1 MNEERIGDVELY
13 TTSERYM
20 SLYGVNT
27 NIQRA
32 IPEVCDGLKPVQ
44 RRLLYTMYKNHAKYG
59 TESVETLGGA
69 VLKYH
74 PHGNLG
80 MKFTIAGM
88 AQDYSNNIPLLV
100 PHGNAGTKDIGD
112 NPSAGRYWKVSLS
125 EFAYDVLFDEF
136 DGKVDM
142 KPNYD
147 ESAEEP
153 IRFPAKFP
161 IILLNGTMG
170 IGYTLSSD
178 IYPYNLSEIADATI
192 KLLKNPK
199 ANIHLVPDS
208 PTGCDIIIKD
218 EESFWMQSTFEV
230 DNVNYTITFKNTPY
244 KEYLSKIHKKLCEI
258 QDSPNPISEII
269 SADNESD
276 LVKDELRYIVRC
288 KPCNLYQVLNKLF
301 KRVDGLRIA
310 ISARNMLVVDG
321 GMNKKYNTK
330 QILLSWIRTRVQS
343 KRAWF
348 LRQTVV
354 LKTEINM
361 LEGKMFM
368 LSPKNLQTTIKTF
381 ESCKTKSDIVPALVK
396 VFHPNVST
404 SQARYMMDVKMYQLT
419 HEEFINTE
427 EKIKKQTAELERIE
441 EIVKD
446 PQKINDEIINEIK
459 KIKEK
464 YGYPR
469 RSKII
474 NSNTSDVT
482 NIGCVQIL
490 PDGSF
495 ILTET
500 ENPEHLSSDVIPING
515 DEVCLIDEKGQFI
528 WVDTT
533 KVPHD
538 TKLTLTSIG
547 KVQMG
552 KCIAALSNTSHNVAV
567 LSNLGRIKYM
577 PIEKLHVNTRKP
589 LIPLDADE
597 ELVSVLDIADKHC
610 DILMYTPDGFGKRF
624 NVSELNQQSMLD
636 SQGQFIMKENHGASG
651 MFMLN
656 PKKPLLMYVTRLGRM
671 RLNESRFLIS
681 GKKFGNTQPLI
692 KLSANDDLIAVLC
705 VTKEQTITLNHA
717 DGRVTSVHVDSIDPT
732 TMSMPPVRP
741 KHVPGVKVIRAS
753 VS

>member
-1 MNEERIGDVELY
+1 MNEIPEVEMY
-13 TTSERYM
+13 SQAESWM
-20 SLYGVNT
+20 CLYGA
-27 NIQRA
+27 NINVQRA
-32 IPEVCDGLKPVQ
+32 IPEVYDGLKPVH
-44 RRLLYTMYKNHAKYG
+44 RRLLYTMLKTHGKG
-59 TESVETLGGA
+59 QTESVATLGGA

-74 PHGNLG
+74 PHGDLG
-80 MKFTIAGM
+80 MRDIIANM
-88 AQDYSNNIPLLV
+88 AQDFSNNIPLFIA
-100 PHGNAGTKDIGD
+100 HGNAGTKDTG
-112 NPSAGRYWKVSLS
+112 NNASAGRYWKVSVS
-125 EFAYDVLFDEF
+125 EFVYDVLFDEF

-147 ESAEEP
+147 NTAEEP

-161 IILLNGTMG
+161 LILLNGSMG

-178 IYPYNLSEIADATI
+178 IYPYNLSEVADATI

-218 EESFWMQSTFEV
+218 EESFWMQSSFDI
-230 DNVNYTITFKNTPY
+230 DNVNYTITFTNTPY
-244 KEYLSKIHKKLCEI
+244 KEFLTKINKKLCEI
-258 QDSPNPISEII
+258 QDSANPIPEII

-276 LVKDELRYIVRC
+276 LVHDKLKYTIRC

-301 KRVDGLRIA
+301 KRVEGLRIA
-310 ISARNMLVVDG
+310 ISARNMLVVDN
-321 GMNKKYNTK
+321 GMNHKYNTK
-330 QILLSWIRTRVQS
+330 QILLAWIRVRIQS

-348 LRQTVV
+348 LRKTVQ
-354 LKTEINM
+354 LKTDINM

-381 ESCKTKSDIVPALVK
+381 KDCKTRDDIVPALVK
-396 VFHPNVST
+396 VYHPNVST

-419 HEEFINTE
+419 HEEFLKTEKKIEELTE
-427 EKIKKQTAELERIE
+427 ELDRIE

-459 KIKEK
+459 QIKQK

-474 NSNTSDVT
+474 NADTSNVV

-500 ENPEHLSSDVIPING
+500 ENPEHLSSDVIPIQG
-515 DEVCLIDEKGQFI
+515 DEVCLIDEKGQFV
-528 WVDTT
+528 WLDTT
-533 KVPHD
+533 KLPHN
-538 TKLTLTSIG
+538 TKFTLTSVG

-552 KCIAALSNTSHNVAV
+552 KCIMAVSNTSHKIAI
-567 LSNLGRIKYM
+567 LSNKGRIKYM
-577 PIEKLHVNTRKP
+577 SIDKLKVNTKKP
-589 LIPLDADE
+589 LIPLDMDE
-597 ELVSVLDIADKHC
+597 EIVSILDIADEHC
-610 DILMYTPDGFGKRF
+610 DILMYTPDGYGKRF
-624 NVSELNQQSMLD
+624 NVSELNEVASLD
-636 SQGQFIMKENHGASG
+636 SVGQFIMKEDHGASG

-717 DGRVTSVHVDSIDPT
+717 DSRVTTVHVDSIDPT

-741 KHVPGVKVIRAS
+741 KHVPGVKVIRAF

>member
-1 MNEERIGDVELY
+1 MNEERIENVELY
-13 TTSERYM
+13 PIAERWQC
-20 SLYGVNT
+20 LYGVNV

-32 IPEVCDGLKPVQ
+32 IPEVYDGLKPVH
-44 RRLLYTMYKNHAKYG
+44 RRLLYTLYKGRAKFAAE
-59 TESVETLGGA
+59 TVETLSGM
-69 VLKYH
+69 VLQYH
-74 PHGNLG
+74 PHGNLA
-80 MKFTIAGM
+80 MKDTIAGM
-88 AQDYSNNIPLLV
+88 AQKYSNNIPLFV
-100 PHGNAGTKDIGD
+100 AHGNAGTKDIGD
-112 NPSAGRYWKVSLS
+112 NPSAGRYWKVSIS

-136 DGKVDM
+136 DGKVNM
-142 KPNYD
+142 RPNYD
-147 ESAEEP
+147 NSREEP
-153 IRFPAKFP
+153 VVLPAKFP

-178 IYPYNLSEIADATI
+178 IYPYNLSEVADATI

-199 ANIHLVPDS
+199 ANIRLVPDS
-208 PTGCDIIIKD
+208 PTGCDVIIKD
-218 EESFWMQSTFEV
+218 EESFWMQSCFDI
-230 DNVNYTITFKNTPY
+230 DNVNYTITFTETPY
-244 KEYLSKIHKKLCEI
+244 KQFQKAINDKLCAI
-258 QDSPNPISEII
+258 QDSNNPIPEII
-269 SADNESD
+269 SADSEND
-276 LVKDELRYIVRC
+276 LVHDKLKYVIRC

-301 KRVDGLRIA
+301 KRVEGLRVM

-330 QILLSWIRTRVQS
+330 QILLAWIRTRVQS

-348 LRQTVV
+348 LRQTVA

-381 ESCKTKSDIVPALVK
+381 KECKTKEDIVPALVN

-419 HEEFINTE
+419 NEEFLKTEKKINELTTE
-427 EKIKKQTAELERIE
+427 LDRIE

-459 KIKEK
+459 AIKQK

-474 NSNTSDVT
+474 NSDTSDVV

-500 ENPEHLSSDVIPING
+500 ENPEHLSSDVIPIQG
-515 DEVCLIDEKGQFI
+515 DEVCLIDEKGQFL
-528 WVDTT
+528 WLDTT
-533 KVPHD
+533 KVSHN
-538 TKLTLTSIG
+538 TKFTLTSVG
-547 KVQMG
+547 KIQMG
-552 KCIAALSNTSHNVAV
+552 KCIMAVSNLNHKIAILSNK
-567 LSNLGRIKYM
+567 GRIKYM
-577 PIEKLHVNTRKP
+577 PIEKLQKNTRKP
-589 LIPLDADE
+589 LIPLDIDE
-597 ELVSVLDIADKHC
+597 VIVSILDIADEHC
-610 DILMYTPDGFGKRF
+610 DILMYTPDGYGKRF
-624 NVSELNQQSMLD
+624 NVSELNEMVMLEA
-636 SQGQFIMKENHGASG
+636 QGQFIMKEDHGASG

-656 PKKPLLMYVTRLGRM
+656 PKKPLLMYVTRLGRL

-705 VTKEQTITLNHA
+705 VNKDQTITLNHA

-741 KHVPGVKVIRAS
+741 KHVPGVKVIRAF